1 MDIEKFEEA
10 MSYISTDDG
19 YIAEKWSLFKR
30 DMFSF
35 LMDYRGVYNYV
46 CRQIEETNYK
56 G

>member
-10 MSYISTDDG
+10 ISYISNDDG

-30 DMFSF
+30 DMMSF
-35 LMDYRGVYNYV
+35 LMQYKGVYNYV